1 MSTWRDS
8 LLPASFRGIGFFIEK
23 AVVPVGRKGQLHEFP
38 QRDEPYFE
46 SLGKQSQVH
55 TLTAFIVGRDCFEQR
70 DKLLQALEEEGAGEL
85 VHPWLG
91 RVQVQV
97 GECSITHNLAEG
109 GIVRLELKFYPANPL
124 KFPVSTLNTRRL
136 LLGAS
141 ESLLDSALR
150 RYRLVMATVDAV
162 RINIQAL
169 RSALS
174 GVFATL
180 QRQFAPFMTI
190 YSDVTALVHS
200 LVNAPLTVSTL
211 FTTFFASFDG
221 DSRRSRRANGTSVIG
236 GGIKGTGGG
245 SSFEGSSG
253 SSSSS
258 NSGGGSANGSIGSGT
273 STSPALGAG
282 GSGVSTNLAS
292 GSGKGTS
299 TSTASRSGS
308 NGGVSSVETVDYRSV
323 ISEATQQ
330 AEAVSSINLV
340 NQSSGQDTGVTAQAT
355 ANLVQDALLVKVA
368 RIVASMPVATTV
380 TPLTVVPSLDQQVT
394 QALQRVDVPVADDVI
409 ELRDTL
415 SSAIWEASLKADPE
429 HYLALNTV
437 RQALIRHLNAVAASG
452 VRLVDMKVS
461 EPLPALVLAYR
472 RFGDASRALEIVQR
486 NRLAHPGFVPPGTLK
501 IAQE

>member
-8 LLPASFRGIGFFIEK
+8 LLPASFRGVGFFIEK

-46 SLGKQSQVH
+46 SLGKQAQVH
-55 TLTAFIVGRDCFEQR
+55 TLTAFIVGRDCFEKR
-70 DKLLQALEEEGAGEL
+70 DNLLEALEKDGAGEL

-91 RVQVQV
+91 RMQVQV
-97 GECSITHNLAEG
+97 GQCSVTHTLIEG
-109 GIVRLELKFYPANPL
+109 GMVRLDLVFYPANPL
-124 KFPVSTLNTRRL
+124 KFPVSTLNTRRQ

-141 ESLLDSALR
+141 ASLLDSALR
-150 RYRLVMATVDAV
+150 RYRSVMAVVDAV
-162 RINIQAL
+162 RINVQAL

-174 GVFATL
+174 GVFATI
-180 QRQFAPFMTI
+180 QRQFAPFMAI

-221 DSRRSRRANGTSVIG
+221 DSRRSRRANGSSSVSG
-236 GGIKGTGGG
+236 ASTTTGSGSSVGGG
-245 SSFEGSSG
+245 SGAGSGGSSG
-253 SSSSS
+253 SGSGSSTSISLASSSGS
-258 NSGGGSANGSIGSGT
+258 SGG
-273 STSPALGAG
+273 
-282 GSGVSTNLAS
+282 
-292 GSGKGTS
+292 
-299 TSTASRSGS
+299 
-308 NGGVSSVETVDYRSV
+308 SSDLETVPYRSV

-330 AEAVSSINLV
+330 AQAVSSINLV
-340 NQSSGQDTGVTAQAT
+340 GQGSGLDTGLTAQAI

-380 TPLTVVPSLDQQVT
+380 APLTVVPSLDQQRV

-415 SSAIWEASLKADPE
+415 SSAIWEASLKADPD
-429 HYLALNTV
+429 HYLALNTL

-472 RFGDASRALEIVQR
+472 RFCDASRSLEIVQR

>member
-8 LLPASFRGIGFFIEK
+8 LLPASFRGVGFFIEK
-23 AVVPVGRKGQLHEFP
+23 AVVPVGRKGQLHEYP

-46 SLGKQSQVH
+46 SLGKQAQVH

-70 DKLLQALEEEGAGEL
+70 DNLLQALEKDGAGEL

-91 RVQVQV
+91 RMQVQV
-97 GECSITHNLAEG
+97 GQCSVTHTLTEG
-109 GIVRLELKFYPANPL
+109 GMVRLDLVFYPANPL
-124 KFPVSTLNTRRL
+124 KFPVSTLNTRRQ

-150 RYRLVMATVDAV
+150 RYRSVMAVVDAV
-162 RINIQAL
+162 RINVQAL

-174 GVFATL
+174 GVFATI
-180 QRQFAPFMTI
+180 QRQFAPFMAI

-221 DSRRSRRANGTSVIG
+221 DSRRSRRANGSSSVSG
-236 GGIKGTGGG
+236 ASTTTGSGSSVGGG
-245 SSFEGSSG
+245 SGGSSGGSSG
-253 SSSSS
+253 SSTSISLASSS
-258 NSGGGSANGSIGSGT
+258 GSS
-273 STSPALGAG
+273 
-282 GSGVSTNLAS
+282 S
-292 GSGKGTS
+292 GSS
-299 TSTASRSGS
+299 DL
-308 NGGVSSVETVDYRSV
+308 ETVPYRSV

-330 AEAVSSINLV
+330 AQAVSGINLV
-340 NQSSGQDTGVTAQAT
+340 GQGSGLDTGLAAQAI

-368 RIVASMPVATTV
+368 KIVASMPVATTV
-380 TPLTVVPSLDQQVT
+380 APLTVVPSLDQQRV

-415 SSAIWEASLKADPE
+415 SSAIWEASLKADPD
-429 HYLALNTV
+429 HYLALNTL

-472 RFGDASRALEIVQR
+472 RFGDASRSLEIVQR

>member
-8 LLPASFRGIGFFIEK
+8 LLPASFRGVGFFIEK

-46 SLGKQSQVH
+46 SLGKQSQIH

-70 DKLLQALEEEGAGEL
+70 DRLLQALEQEEAGEL

-91 RVQVQV
+91 RLQVQV
-97 GECSITHNLAEG
+97 GECSVTHNLNEG
-109 GIVRLELKFYPANPL
+109 GLVRLDLKFYPANPL
-124 KFPVSTLNTRRL
+124 KFPVSTLNTRRQ

-150 RYRLVMATVDAV
+150 RYRMVMATVDAV
-162 RINIQAL
+162 RINVQAL

-174 GVFATL
+174 GVFATI

-200 LVNAPLTVSTL
+200 LVNAPLTISTL
-211 FTTFFASFDG
+211 FSTFFASFDG
-221 DSRRSRRANGTSVIG
+221 DSRRSRRANGTSSIG
-236 GGIKGTGGG
+236 GASTGTG
-245 SSFEGSSG
+245 SG
-253 SSSSS
+253 SSIGSSVGS
-258 NSGGGSANGSIGSGT
+258 SAGGASGGSAGSSSGGGSMNGSSGT
-273 STSPALGAG
+273 AIGQ
-282 GSGVSTNLAS
+282 
-292 GSGKGTS
+292 
-299 TSTASRSGS
+299 TARSAM
-308 NGGVSSVETVDYRSV
+308 NGGASSVETVQYRSV

-330 AEAVSSINLV
+330 AEAVSAINLV
-340 NQSSGQDTGVTAQAT
+340 NQGSGLDTGATAQAT

-368 RIVASMPVATTV
+368 RIVASMPVATAV
-380 TPLTVVPSLDQQVT
+380 APLTVVPSLDQQVT
-394 QALQRVDVPVADDVI
+394 QPLQRVDVPVADDVI

-415 SSAIWEASLKADPE
+415 SSAIWDASLKADPE
-429 HYLALNTV
+429 HYLALNTL
-437 RQALIRHLNAVAASG
+437 RQALVRHLNAVAASG

-472 RFGDASRALEIVQR
+472 RFGDASRALELVQR

>member
-8 LLPASFRGIGFFIEK
+8 LLPASFRGVGFFIEK

-46 SLGKQSQVH
+46 SLGKQSQIH

-70 DKLLQALEEEGAGEL
+70 DRLLQALEQEEAGEL

-91 RVQVQV
+91 RLQVQV
-97 GECSITHNLAEG
+97 GECSVTHNLNEG
-109 GIVRLELKFYPANPL
+109 GLVRLDLKFYPANPL
-124 KFPVSTLNTRRL
+124 KFPVSTLNTRRQ

-150 RYRLVMATVDAV
+150 RYSMVMATVDAV
-162 RINIQAL
+162 RINVQAL

-174 GVFATL
+174 GVFATI

-200 LVNAPLTVSTL
+200 LVNAPLTISTL
-211 FTTFFASFDG
+211 FSTFFASFDG
-221 DSRRSRRANGTSVIG
+221 DSRRSRRANGTSSIG
-236 GGIKGTGGG
+236 GASTGTG
-245 SSFEGSSG
+245 SG
-253 SSSSS
+253 SSIGSSVGS
-258 NSGGGSANGSIGSGT
+258 SAGGASGGSAGSSSGGGSMNGSSSGT
-273 STSPALGAG
+273 AIGQ
-282 GSGVSTNLAS
+282 
-292 GSGKGTS
+292 
-299 TSTASRSGS
+299 TARSAM
-308 NGGVSSVETVDYRSV
+308 NGGASSVETVQYRSV

-330 AEAVSSINLV
+330 AEAVSAINLV
-340 NQSSGQDTGVTAQAT
+340 NQGSGLDTGATAQAT

-368 RIVASMPVATTV
+368 RIVASMPVATAV
-380 TPLTVVPSLDQQVT
+380 APLTVVPSLDQQVT
-394 QALQRVDVPVADDVI
+394 QPLQRVDVPVADDVI

-415 SSAIWEASLKADPE
+415 SSAIWDASLKADPE
-429 HYLALNTV
+429 HYLALNTL
-437 RQALIRHLNAVAASG
+437 RQALVRHLNAVAASG

-472 RFGDASRALEIVQR
+472 RFGDASRALELVQR

>member
-8 LLPASFRGIGFFIEK
+8 LLPASFRGVGFFIEK

-46 SLGKQSQVH
+46 SLGKQSQIH

-70 DKLLQALEEEGAGEL
+70 DRLLQALEQEEAGEL

-91 RVQVQV
+91 RLQVQV
-97 GECSITHNLAEG
+97 GECSVTHNLNEG
-109 GIVRLELKFYPANPL
+109 GLVRLDLKFYPANPL
-124 KFPVSTLNTRRL
+124 KFPVSTLNTRRQ

-150 RYRLVMATVDAV
+150 RYRMVMATVDAV
-162 RINIQAL
+162 RINVQAL

-174 GVFATL
+174 GVFATI

-200 LVNAPLTVSTL
+200 LVNAPLTISTL
-211 FTTFFASFDG
+211 FSTFFASFDG
-221 DSRRSRRANGTSVIG
+221 DSRRSRRANGTSSIG
-236 GGIKGTGGG
+236 GASTGTG
-245 SSFEGSSG
+245 SG
-253 SSSSS
+253 SSIGSSVGS
-258 NSGGGSANGSIGSGT
+258 SAGGASGGSAGSSSGGGSMNGSSGT
-273 STSPALGAG
+273 AIGQ
-282 GSGVSTNLAS
+282 
-292 GSGKGTS
+292 
-299 TSTASRSGS
+299 TARSAM
-308 NGGVSSVETVDYRSV
+308 NGGASSVETVQYRSV

-330 AEAVSSINLV
+330 AEALSAINLV
-340 NQSSGQDTGVTAQAT
+340 NQGSGLDTGATAQAT

-368 RIVASMPVATTV
+368 RIVASMPVATAV
-380 TPLTVVPSLDQQVT
+380 APLTVVPSLDQQVT
-394 QALQRVDVPVADDVI
+394 QPLQRVDVPVADDVI

-415 SSAIWEASLKADPE
+415 SSAIWDASLKADPE
-429 HYLALNTV
+429 HYLALNTL
-437 RQALIRHLNAVAASG
+437 RQALVRHLNAVAASG

-472 RFGDASRALEIVQR
+472 RFGDASRALELVQR

>member
-8 LLPASFRGIGFFIEK
+8 LLPASFRGVGFFIEK
-23 AVVPVGRKGQLHEFP
+23 AVVPAGRKGQLHEFP

-46 SLGKQSQVH
+46 SLGKQSKVH
-55 TLTAFIVGRDCFEQR
+55 TLTGFVVGPDCFEQR
-70 DKLLQALEEEGAGEL
+70 DRLLQALEQEGAGEL

-97 GECSITHNLAEG
+97 GECGVTHNLSEG
-109 GIVRLELKFYPANPL
+109 GLVRLDLKFYPANPL
-124 KFPVSTLNTRRL
+124 KFPVSTLNTRRQ

-150 RYRLVMATVDAV
+150 RYRSVMATVDAV

-174 GVFATL
+174 GVFATI
-180 QRQFAPFMTI
+180 QRQFTPFMTI

-221 DSRRSRRANGTSVIG
+221 DSRRARRANGTSSIG
-236 GGIKGTGGG
+236 GASTGTNAGSGSGSSTGGG
-245 SSFEGSSG
+245 SGSG
-253 SSSSS
+253 S
-258 NSGGGSANGSIGSGT
+258 
-273 STSPALGAG
+273 
-282 GSGVSTNLAS
+282 AS
-292 GSGKGTS
+292 GSNGTA
-299 TSTASRSGS
+299 ASSAAARSGS

-330 AEAVSSINLV
+330 AEAVSGINLV
-340 NQSSGQDTGVTAQAT
+340 SQSSGLDTGVTAQAA

-368 RIVASMPVATTV
+368 KIIASMPVATTV

-429 HYLALNTV
+429 HYLALNTL

-452 VRLVDMKVS
+452 VRLMDLKVS

-472 RFGDASRALEIVQR
+472 RFGDASRAQEMVQR

>member
-8 LLPASFRGIGFFIEK
+8 LLPASFRGVGFFIEK
-23 AVVPVGRKGQLHEFP
+23 AVVPAGRKGQLHEFP

-46 SLGKQSQVH
+46 SLGKQSKVH
-55 TLTAFIVGRDCFEQR
+55 MLTGFIVGPDCFEQR
-70 DKLLQALEEEGAGEL
+70 DRLLQALEQEGAGEL

-97 GECSITHNLAEG
+97 GECGVTHNLSEG
-109 GIVRLELKFYPANPL
+109 GLVRLDLKFYPANPL
-124 KFPVSTLNTRRL
+124 KFPVSTLNTRRQ

-150 RYRLVMATVDAV
+150 RYRSVMATVDAV

-174 GVFATL
+174 GVFATI
-180 QRQFAPFMTI
+180 QRQFTPFMTI

-221 DSRRSRRANGTSVIG
+221 DSRRARRANGTSSIG
-236 GGIKGTGGG
+236 GASTGTNAGSGSGSSTGGG
-245 SSFEGSSG
+245 SGSG
-253 SSSSS
+253 S
-258 NSGGGSANGSIGSGT
+258 
-273 STSPALGAG
+273 
-282 GSGVSTNLAS
+282 AS
-292 GSGKGTS
+292 GSNGTA
-299 TSTASRSGS
+299 ASSAAARSGS

-330 AEAVSSINLV
+330 AEAVSGINLV
-340 NQSSGQDTGVTAQAT
+340 SQSSGLDTGVTAQAA

-368 RIVASMPVATTV
+368 KIVASMPVATTV

-429 HYLALNTV
+429 HYLALNTL

-472 RFGDASRALEIVQR
+472 RFGDASRAQEMVQR

>member
-8 LLPASFRGIGFFIEK
+8 LLPASFRGVGFFIEK
-23 AVVPVGRKGQLHEFP
+23 AVVPAGRKGQLHEFP

-46 SLGKQSQVH
+46 SLGKQSKVH
-55 TLTAFIVGRDCFEQR
+55 TLTGFIVGPDCFEQR
-70 DKLLQALEEEGAGEL
+70 DRLLQALEQEGAGEL

-97 GECSITHNLAEG
+97 GECGVTHNLSEG
-109 GIVRLELKFYPANPL
+109 GLVRLDLKFYPANPL
-124 KFPVSTLNTRRL
+124 KFPVSTLNTRRQ

-150 RYRLVMATVDAV
+150 RYRSVMATVDAV

-174 GVFATL
+174 GVFATI
-180 QRQFAPFMTI
+180 QRQFTPFMTI

-221 DSRRSRRANGTSVIG
+221 DSRRARRANGTSSIG
-236 GGIKGTGGG
+236 GASTGTNAGSGSGNSTGGG
-245 SSFEGSSG
+245 SGSG
-253 SSSSS
+253 S
-258 NSGGGSANGSIGSGT
+258 
-273 STSPALGAG
+273 
-282 GSGVSTNLAS
+282 AS
-292 GSGKGTS
+292 GSNGTA
-299 TSTASRSGS
+299 ASSAAARSGS

-330 AEAVSSINLV
+330 AEAVSGINLV
-340 NQSSGQDTGVTAQAT
+340 SQSSGLDTGVTAQAA

-368 RIVASMPVATTV
+368 KIVASMPVATTV

-429 HYLALNTV
+429 HYLALNTL

-461 EPLPALVLAYR
+461 ESLPALVLAYR
-472 RFGDASRALEIVQR
+472 RFGDASRAQEMVQR

>member
-8 LLPASFRGIGFFIEK
+8 LLPASFRGVGFFIEK
-23 AVVPVGRKGQLHEFP
+23 AVVPAGRKGQLHEFP

-46 SLGKQSQVH
+46 SLGKQSKVH
-55 TLTAFIVGRDCFEQR
+55 TLTGFVVGPDCFEQR
-70 DKLLQALEEEGAGEL
+70 DRLLQALEQEGAGEL

-97 GECSITHNLAEG
+97 GECGVTHNLSEG
-109 GIVRLELKFYPANPL
+109 GLVRLDLKFYPANPL
-124 KFPVSTLNTRRL
+124 KFPVSTLNTRRQ

-150 RYRLVMATVDAV
+150 RYRSVMATVDAV

-174 GVFATL
+174 GVFATI
-180 QRQFAPFMTI
+180 QRQFTPFMTI

-221 DSRRSRRANGTSVIG
+221 DSRRARRANGTSSIG
-236 GGIKGTGGG
+236 GASTGTNAGSGSGSSTGGG
-245 SSFEGSSG
+245 SGSG
-253 SSSSS
+253 S
-258 NSGGGSANGSIGSGT
+258 
-273 STSPALGAG
+273 
-282 GSGVSTNLAS
+282 AS
-292 GSGKGTS
+292 GSNGTA
-299 TSTASRSGS
+299 ASSAAARSGS

-330 AEAVSSINLV
+330 AEAVSGINLV
-340 NQSSGQDTGVTAQAT
+340 SQSSGLDTGVTAQAA

-368 RIVASMPVATTV
+368 KIIASMPVATTV

-429 HYLALNTV
+429 HYLALNTL

-452 VRLVDMKVS
+452 VRLVDLKVS

-472 RFGDASRALEIVQR
+472 RFGDASRAQEMVQR

>member
-8 LLPASFRGIGFFIEK
+8 LLPASFRGVGFFIEK
-23 AVVPVGRKGQLHEFP
+23 AVVPVGRKGQLHEYP

-46 SLGKQSQVH
+46 SLGKQAQVH

-70 DKLLQALEEEGAGEL
+70 DNLLQALEKDGAGEL

-91 RVQVQV
+91 RMQVQV
-97 GECSITHNLAEG
+97 GQCSVTHTLTEG
-109 GIVRLELKFYPANPL
+109 GMVRLDLVFYPANPL
-124 KFPVSTLNTRRL
+124 KFPVSTLNTRRQ

-150 RYRLVMATVDAV
+150 RYRSVMAVVDAV
-162 RINIQAL
+162 RINVQAL

-174 GVFATL
+174 GLFATI
-180 QRQFAPFMTI
+180 QRQFAPFMAI

-221 DSRRSRRANGTSVIG
+221 DSRRSRRANGSSSVG
-236 GGIKGTGGG
+236 GASTTTGSGSSVGGG
-245 SSFEGSSG
+245 SGGSSGGSSG
-253 SSSSS
+253 SSTSISLASSS
-258 NSGGGSANGSIGSGT
+258 GSS
-273 STSPALGAG
+273 
-282 GSGVSTNLAS
+282 S
-292 GSGKGTS
+292 GSS
-299 TSTASRSGS
+299 DL
-308 NGGVSSVETVDYRSV
+308 ETVPYRSV

-330 AEAVSSINLV
+330 AQAVSGINLV
-340 NQSSGQDTGVTAQAT
+340 GQGSGLDTGLAAQAI

-368 RIVASMPVATTV
+368 KIVASMPVATTV
-380 TPLTVVPSLDQQVT
+380 APLTVVPSLDQQRV

-415 SSAIWEASLKADPE
+415 SSAIWEASLKADPD
-429 HYLALNTV
+429 HYLALNTL

-461 EPLPALVLAYR
+461 
-472 RFGDASRALEIVQR
+472 
-486 NRLAHPGFVPPGTLK
+486 
-501 IAQE
+501 

>member
-8 LLPASFRGIGFFIEK
+8 LLPASFRGVGFFIEK
-23 AVVPVGRKGQLHEFP
+23 AVVPAGRKGQLHEFP

-46 SLGKQSQVH
+46 SLGKQSKVH
-55 TLTAFIVGRDCFEQR
+55 TLTGFIVGPDCFEQR
-70 DKLLQALEEEGAGEL
+70 DKLLQALEQEGAGEL

-97 GECSITHNLAEG
+97 GECGVTHNLSEG
-109 GIVRLELKFYPANPL
+109 GLVRLDLKFYPANPL
-124 KFPVSTLNTRRL
+124 KFPVSTLNTRRQ

-150 RYRLVMATVDAV
+150 RYRSVMATVDAV

-174 GVFATL
+174 GVFATI
-180 QRQFAPFMTI
+180 QRQFTPFMTI

-211 FTTFFASFDG
+211 FSTFFASFDG
-221 DSRRSRRANGTSVIG
+221 DSRRARRANGTSSIG
-236 GGIKGTGGG
+236 GASNGTDAGSGSGNSTGGG
-245 SSFEGSSG
+245 SG
-253 SSSSS
+253 
-258 NSGGGSANGSIGSGT
+258 NGS
-273 STSPALGAG
+273 
-282 GSGVSTNLAS
+282 AS
-292 GSGKGTS
+292 GSNGTA
-299 TSTASRSGS
+299 ASSAAARSGS

-323 ISEATQQ
+323 ISEVTQQ
-330 AEAVSSINLV
+330 AEAVSGINLV
-340 NQSSGQDTGVTAQAT
+340 SQSSGLDTGVTAQAA

-368 RIVASMPVATTV
+368 KIVASMPVATTV
-380 TPLTVVPSLDQQVT
+380 MPLTVVPSLDQQVT

-429 HYLALNTV
+429 HYLALNTL

-452 VRLVDMKVS
+452 VRLVDLKVS

-472 RFGDASRALEIVQR
+472 RFGDASRAQEMVQR

>member
-1 MSTWRDS
+1 M
-8 LLPASFRGIGFFIEK
+8 
-23 AVVPVGRKGQLHEFP
+23 HEFP

-46 SLGKQSQVH
+46 SLGKQSKVH
-55 TLTAFIVGRDCFEQR
+55 TLTGFIVGPDCFEQR
-70 DKLLQALEEEGAGEL
+70 DRLLQALEQEGAGEL

-97 GECSITHNLAEG
+97 GECGVTHNLSEG
-109 GIVRLELKFYPANPL
+109 GLVRLDLKFYPANPL
-124 KFPVSTLNTRRL
+124 KFPVSTLNTRRQ

-141 ESLLDSALR
+141 EPAGLGA
-150 RYRLVMATVDAV
+150 
-162 RINIQAL
+162 QAL
-169 RSALS
+169 PLGDGHSGRGAYQYSGAAQRPVGCVRDHSAAVHTVHDDLF
-174 GVFATL
+174 GCHRAGAFAGQCAVDGQHAVYHVL
-180 QRQFAPFMTI
+180 RQF
-190 YSDVTALVHS
+190 
-200 LVNAPLTVSTL
+200 
-211 FTTFFASFDG
+211 
-221 DSRRSRRANGTSVIG
+221 RRRQP
-236 GGIKGTGGG
+236 
-245 SSFEGSSG
+245 SSQKSERHQQYWRSEYRNECRVRFRQ
-253 SSSSS
+253 
-258 NSGGGSANGSIGSGT
+258 
-273 STSPALGAG
+273 LDRG
-282 GSGVSTNLAS
+282 GSGSGSAS
-292 GSGKGTS
+292 GSNGTA
-299 TSTASRSGS
+299 ASSAAARSGS

-330 AEAVSSINLV
+330 AEAVSGINLV
-340 NQSSGQDTGVTAQAT
+340 SQSSGLDTGVTAQAA

-368 RIVASMPVATTV
+368 KIVASMPVATTV

-429 HYLALNTV
+429 HYLALNTL

-461 EPLPALVLAYR
+461 ESLPALVLAYR
-472 RFGDASRALEIVQR
+472 RFGDASRAQEMVQR

>member
-8 LLPASFRGIGFFIEK
+8 LLPASFRGVGFFIEK
-23 AVVPVGRKGQLHEFP
+23 AVVPAGRKGQLHEFP

-46 SLGKQSQVH
+46 SLGKQSKVH
-55 TLTAFIVGRDCFEQR
+55 TLTGFIVGPDCFEQR
-70 DKLLQALEEEGAGEL
+70 DRLLQALEQEGAGEL

-97 GECSITHNLAEG
+97 GECGVTHNLSEG
-109 GIVRLELKFYPANPL
+109 GLVRLDLKFYPANPL
-124 KFPVSTLNTRRL
+124 KFPVSTLNTRRQ

-150 RYRLVMATVDAV
+150 RYRSVMATVDAV

-174 GVFATL
+174 GVFATI
-180 QRQFAPFMTI
+180 QRQFTPFMTI

-221 DSRRSRRANGTSVIG
+221 DSRRARRANGTSSIG
-236 GGIKGTGGG
+236 GASTGSGSGNSTGGG
-245 SSFEGSSG
+245 SGSG
-253 SSSSS
+253 S
-258 NSGGGSANGSIGSGT
+258 
-273 STSPALGAG
+273 
-282 GSGVSTNLAS
+282 AS
-292 GSGKGTS
+292 GSNGTA
-299 TSTASRSGS
+299 ASSAAARSGS

-330 AEAVSSINLV
+330 AEAVSGINLV
-340 NQSSGQDTGVTAQAT
+340 SQSSGLDTGVTPQPA

-368 RIVASMPVATTV
+368 KIVASMPVATTV

-429 HYLALNTV
+429 HYLALNTL

-472 RFGDASRALEIVQR
+472 RFGDASRAQEMVQR

>member
-8 LLPASFRGIGFFIEK
+8 LLPASFRGVGFFIEK
-23 AVVPVGRKGQLHEFP
+23 AVVPVGRKGQLHEYP

-46 SLGKQSQVH
+46 SLGKQAQVH

-70 DKLLQALEEEGAGEL
+70 DNLLQALEKDGAGEL

-91 RVQVQV
+91 RMQVQV
-97 GECSITHNLAEG
+97 GQCSVTHTLTEG
-109 GIVRLELKFYPANPL
+109 GMVRLDLVFYPANPL
-124 KFPVSTLNTRRL
+124 KFPVSTLNTRRQ

-150 RYRLVMATVDAV
+150 RYRSVMAVVDAV
-162 RINIQAL
+162 RINVQAL

-174 GVFATL
+174 GLFATI
-180 QRQFAPFMTI
+180 QRQFAPFMAI

-221 DSRRSRRANGTSVIG
+221 DSRRSRRANGSSSVG
-236 GGIKGTGGG
+236 GASTTTGSGSSVGGG
-245 SSFEGSSG
+245 SGGSSGGSSG
-253 SSSSS
+253 SSTSISLASSS
-258 NSGGGSANGSIGSGT
+258 GSS
-273 STSPALGAG
+273 
-282 GSGVSTNLAS
+282 S
-292 GSGKGTS
+292 GSS
-299 TSTASRSGS
+299 DL
-308 NGGVSSVETVDYRSV
+308 ETVPYRSV

-330 AEAVSSINLV
+330 AQAVSGINLV
-340 NQSSGQDTGVTAQAT
+340 GQGSGLDTGLAAQAI

-368 RIVASMPVATTV
+368 KIVASMPVATTV
-380 TPLTVVPSLDQQVT
+380 APLTVVPSLDQQRV

-415 SSAIWEASLKADPE
+415 SSAIWEASLKADPD
-429 HYLALNTV
+429 HYLALNTL

-472 RFGDASRALEIVQR
+472 RFGDASRSLEIVQR

>member
-8 LLPASFRGIGFFIEK
+8 LLPASFRGVGFFIEK
-23 AVVPVGRKGQLHEFP
+23 AVVPVGRKGQLHEYP

-46 SLGKQSQVH
+46 SLGKQAQVH

-70 DKLLQALEEEGAGEL
+70 DNLLQALEKDGAGEL

-91 RVQVQV
+91 RMQVQV
-97 GECSITHNLAEG
+97 GQCSVTHTLTEG
-109 GIVRLELKFYPANPL
+109 GMVRLDLVFYPANPL
-124 KFPVSTLNTRRL
+124 KFPVSTLNTRRQ

-150 RYRLVMATVDAV
+150 RYRSVMAVVDAV
-162 RINIQAL
+162 RINVQAL

-174 GVFATL
+174 GVFATI
-180 QRQFAPFMTI
+180 QRQFAPFMAI

-221 DSRRSRRANGTSVIG
+221 DSRRSRRANGSSSV
-236 GGIKGTGGG
+236 GGG
-245 SSFEGSSG
+245 STTTGSGSSVGGGSGGSSGGSSG
-253 SSSSS
+253 SSTSISLASSS
-258 NSGGGSANGSIGSGT
+258 GSS
-273 STSPALGAG
+273 
-282 GSGVSTNLAS
+282 S
-292 GSGKGTS
+292 GSS
-299 TSTASRSGS
+299 DL
-308 NGGVSSVETVDYRSV
+308 ETVPYRSV

-330 AEAVSSINLV
+330 AQAVSGINLV
-340 NQSSGQDTGVTAQAT
+340 GQGSGLDTGLAAQAI

-368 RIVASMPVATTV
+368 KIVASMPVATTV
-380 TPLTVVPSLDQQVT
+380 APLTVVPSLDQQRV

-415 SSAIWEASLKADPE
+415 SSAIWEASLKADPD
-429 HYLALNTV
+429 HYLALNTL

-472 RFGDASRALEIVQR
+472 RFGDASRSLEIVQR

>member
-8 LLPASFRGIGFFIEK
+8 LLPASFRGVGFFIEK
-23 AVVPVGRKGQLHEFP
+23 AVVPAGRKGQLHEFP

-46 SLGKQSQVH
+46 SLGKQSKVH
-55 TLTAFIVGRDCFEQR
+55 TLTGFIVGPDCFEQR
-70 DKLLQALEEEGAGEL
+70 DKLLQALEQEGAGEL

-97 GECSITHNLAEG
+97 GECGVTHNLSEG
-109 GIVRLELKFYPANPL
+109 GLVRLDLKFYPANPL
-124 KFPVSTLNTRRL
+124 KFPVSTLNTRRQ

-150 RYRLVMATVDAV
+150 RYRSVMATVDAV

-174 GVFATL
+174 GVFATI
-180 QRQFAPFMTI
+180 QRQFTPFMTI

-221 DSRRSRRANGTSVIG
+221 DSRRARRANGTSSIG
-236 GGIKGTGGG
+236 GASTGTNAGSGSGSSTGGG
-245 SSFEGSSG
+245 SGSG
-253 SSSSS
+253 S
-258 NSGGGSANGSIGSGT
+258 
-273 STSPALGAG
+273 
-282 GSGVSTNLAS
+282 AS
-292 GSGKGTS
+292 GSNGTA
-299 TSTASRSGS
+299 ASSAAARSGS

-330 AEAVSSINLV
+330 AEAVSGINLV
-340 NQSSGQDTGVTAQAT
+340 SQSSGLDTGVTAQAA

-368 RIVASMPVATTV
+368 KIVASMPVATTV

-429 HYLALNTV
+429 HYLALNTL

-461 EPLPALVLAYR
+461 ESLPALVLAYR
-472 RFGDASRALEIVQR
+472 RFGDASRAQEMVQR

>member
-8 LLPASFRGIGFFIEK
+8 LLPASFRGVGFFIEK
-23 AVVPVGRKGQLHEFP
+23 AVVPAGRKGQLHEFP
-38 QRDEPYFE
+38 QRDEAYFE
-46 SLGKQSQVH
+46 SLGKQSKVH
-55 TLTAFIVGRDCFEQR
+55 TLTGFIVGPDCFEQR
-70 DKLLQALEEEGAGEL
+70 DRLLQALEQEGAGEL

-97 GECSITHNLAEG
+97 GECGVTHNLSEG
-109 GIVRLELKFYPANPL
+109 GLVRLDLKFYPANPL
-124 KFPVSTLNTRRL
+124 KFPVSTLNTRRQ

-141 ESLLDSALR
+141 ESLLDSTLR
-150 RYRLVMATVDAV
+150 RYRSVMATVDAV

-174 GVFATL
+174 GVFATI
-180 QRQFAPFMTI
+180 QRQFTPFMTI

-221 DSRRSRRANGTSVIG
+221 DSRRARRANGTSSIG
-236 GGIKGTGGG
+236 GASTGTNAGSGSGSSTGGG
-245 SSFEGSSG
+245 SGSG
-253 SSSSS
+253 S
-258 NSGGGSANGSIGSGT
+258 
-273 STSPALGAG
+273 
-282 GSGVSTNLAS
+282 AS
-292 GSGKGTS
+292 GSNGTA
-299 TSTASRSGS
+299 ASSAAARSGS

-330 AEAVSSINLV
+330 AEAVSGINLV
-340 NQSSGQDTGVTAQAT
+340 SQSSGLDTGVTAQAA

-368 RIVASMPVATTV
+368 KIVASMPVATTV
-380 TPLTVVPSLDQQVT
+380 TPLTVVPSLDQQMT

-429 HYLALNTV
+429 HYLALNTL

-461 EPLPALVLAYR
+461 ESLPALVLAYR
-472 RFGDASRALEIVQR
+472 RFGDASRAQEMVQR
-486 NRLAHPGFVPPGTLK
+486 NRLAHPGFVPPGALK

>member
-8 LLPASFRGIGFFIEK
+8 LLPASFRGVGFFIEK
-23 AVVPVGRKGQLHEFP
+23 AVVPAGRKGQLHEFP

-46 SLGKQSQVH
+46 SLGKQSKVH
-55 TLTAFIVGRDCFEQR
+55 TLTGFIVGPDCFEQR
-70 DKLLQALEEEGAGEL
+70 DKLLQALEQEGAGEL

-97 GECSITHNLAEG
+97 GECGVTHNLSEG
-109 GIVRLELKFYPANPL
+109 GLVRLDLKFYPANPL
-124 KFPVSTLNTRRL
+124 KFPVSTLNTRRQ

-150 RYRLVMATVDAV
+150 RYRSVMATVDAV

-174 GVFATL
+174 GVFATI
-180 QRQFAPFMTI
+180 QRQFTPFMTI

-221 DSRRSRRANGTSVIG
+221 DSRRARRANGTSSIG
-236 GGIKGTGGG
+236 GASTGAGSGGSTGGG
-245 SSFEGSSG
+245 SG
-253 SSSSS
+253 
-258 NSGGGSANGSIGSGT
+258 NGS
-273 STSPALGAG
+273 
-282 GSGVSTNLAS
+282 AS
-292 GSGKGTS
+292 GSNGTA
-299 TSTASRSGS
+299 ASNAAARSGS

-330 AEAVSSINLV
+330 AEAVSGINLV
-340 NQSSGQDTGVTAQAT
+340 SQSSGLDTGVTAQAA
-355 ANLVQDALLVKVA
+355 ANLVQDALLVKVSK
-368 RIVASMPVATTV
+368 IVASMPVATTV

-429 HYLALNTV
+429 HYLALNTL

-452 VRLVDMKVS
+452 VRLVDLKVS

-472 RFGDASRALEIVQR
+472 RFGDASRAQEMVQR

>member
-8 LLPASFRGIGFFIEK
+8 LLPASFRGVGFFIEK
-23 AVVPVGRKGQLHEFP
+23 AVVPAGRKGQLHEFP

-46 SLGKQSQVH
+46 SLGKQSKVH
-55 TLTAFIVGRDCFEQR
+55 TLTGFIVGPDCFEQR
-70 DKLLQALEEEGAGEL
+70 DRLLQALEQEGAGEL

-97 GECSITHNLAEG
+97 GECGVTHNLSEG
-109 GIVRLELKFYPANPL
+109 GLVRLDLKFYPANPL
-124 KFPVSTLNTRRL
+124 KFPVSTLNTRRQ

-150 RYRLVMATVDAV
+150 RYRSVMATVDAV

-174 GVFATL
+174 GVFATI
-180 QRQFAPFMTI
+180 QRQFTPFMTI

-221 DSRRSRRANGTSVIG
+221 DSRRARRANGTSSIG
-236 GGIKGTGGG
+236 GASTGTNAGSGSGSSTGGG
-245 SSFEGSSG
+245 SGSG
-253 SSSSS
+253 S
-258 NSGGGSANGSIGSGT
+258 
-273 STSPALGAG
+273 
-282 GSGVSTNLAS
+282 AS
-292 GSGKGTS
+292 GSNGTA
-299 TSTASRSGS
+299 ASSAAARSGS

-330 AEAVSSINLV
+330 AEAVSGINLV
-340 NQSSGQDTGVTAQAT
+340 SQSSGLDTGVTAQAA

-368 RIVASMPVATTV
+368 KIVASMPVATTV
-380 TPLTVVPSLDQQVT
+380 MPLTVVPSLDQQVT

-429 HYLALNTV
+429 HYLALNTL

-461 EPLPALVLAYR
+461 ESLPALVLAYR
-472 RFGDASRALEIVQR
+472 RFGDASRAQEMVQR
-486 NRLAHPGFVPPGTLK
+486 NRLAHPGFVPPGALK

>member
-8 LLPASFRGIGFFIEK
+8 LLPASFRGVGFFIEK
-23 AVVPVGRKGQLHEFP
+23 AVVPAGRKGQLHEFP

-46 SLGKQSQVH
+46 SLGKQSKVH
-55 TLTAFIVGRDCFEQR
+55 TLTGFIVGPDCFEQR
-70 DKLLQALEEEGAGEL
+70 DRLLQALEQEGAGEL

-97 GECSITHNLAEG
+97 GECGVTHNLSEG
-109 GIVRLELKFYPANPL
+109 GLVRLDLKFYPANPL
-124 KFPVSTLNTRRL
+124 KFPVSTLNTRRQ

-150 RYRLVMATVDAV
+150 RYRSVMATVDAV

-174 GVFATL
+174 GVFATI
-180 QRQFAPFMTI
+180 QRQFTPFMTI

-221 DSRRSRRANGTSVIG
+221 DSRRARRANGTSSIG
-236 GGIKGTGGG
+236 GASTGTNAGSGSGSSTGGG
-245 SSFEGSSG
+245 SGSG
-253 SSSSS
+253 S
-258 NSGGGSANGSIGSGT
+258 
-273 STSPALGAG
+273 
-282 GSGVSTNLAS
+282 AS
-292 GSGKGTS
+292 GSNGTA
-299 TSTASRSGS
+299 ASSAAARSGS

-330 AEAVSSINLV
+330 AEAVSGINLV
-340 NQSSGQDTGVTAQAT
+340 SQSSGLDTGVTAQAA

-368 RIVASMPVATTV
+368 KIVASMPVATTV

-429 HYLALNTV
+429 HYLALNTL

-472 RFGDASRALEIVQR
+472 RFGDASRAQEMVQR

>member
-8 LLPASFRGIGFFIEK
+8 LLPASFRGVGFFIEK
-23 AVVPVGRKGQLHEFP
+23 AVVPAGRKGQLHEFP

-46 SLGKQSQVH
+46 SLGKQSKVH
-55 TLTAFIVGRDCFEQR
+55 TLTGFIVGPDCFEQR
-70 DKLLQALEEEGAGEL
+70 DRLLQALEQEGAGEL

-97 GECSITHNLAEG
+97 GECGVTHNLSEG
-109 GIVRLELKFYPANPL
+109 GLVRLDLKFYPANPL
-124 KFPVSTLNTRRL
+124 KFPVSTLNTRRQ

-150 RYRLVMATVDAV
+150 RYRSVMATVDAV

-174 GVFATL
+174 GVFATI
-180 QRQFAPFMTI
+180 QRQFTPFMTI

-221 DSRRSRRANGTSVIG
+221 DSRRARRASGTSSIG
-236 GGIKGTGGG
+236 GASTGTNAGSGSGSSTGGG
-245 SSFEGSSG
+245 SGSG
-253 SSSSS
+253 S
-258 NSGGGSANGSIGSGT
+258 
-273 STSPALGAG
+273 
-282 GSGVSTNLAS
+282 AS
-292 GSGKGTS
+292 GSNGTA
-299 TSTASRSGS
+299 ASSAAARSGS

-330 AEAVSSINLV
+330 AEAVSGINLV
-340 NQSSGQDTGVTAQAT
+340 SQSSGLDTGVTAQAA

-368 RIVASMPVATTV
+368 KIVASMPVATTV

-429 HYLALNTV
+429 HYLALNTL

-461 EPLPALVLAYR
+461 ESLPALVLAYR
-472 RFGDASRALEIVQR
+472 RFGDASRAQEMVQR

>member
-8 LLPASFRGIGFFIEK
+8 LLPASFRGVGFFIEK
-23 AVVPVGRKGQLHEFP
+23 AVVPVGRKGQLHEYP

-46 SLGKQSQVH
+46 SLGKQAQVH

-70 DKLLQALEEEGAGEL
+70 DNLLQALEKDGAGEL
-85 VHPWLG
+85 VHPWQG
-91 RVQVQV
+91 RMQVQV
-97 GECSITHNLAEG
+97 GQCSVTHTLTEG
-109 GIVRLELKFYPANPL
+109 GMVRLDLVFYPANPL
-124 KFPVSTLNTRRL
+124 KFPVSTLNTRRQ

-150 RYRLVMATVDAV
+150 RYRSVMAVVDAV
-162 RINIQAL
+162 RINVQAL

-174 GVFATL
+174 GVFATI
-180 QRQFAPFMTI
+180 QRQFAPFMAI

-221 DSRRSRRANGTSVIG
+221 DSRRSRRANGSSSVG
-236 GGIKGTGGG
+236 GASTTTGSGSSVGGG
-245 SSFEGSSG
+245 SGGSSGGSSG
-253 SSSSS
+253 SSTSISLASSS
-258 NSGGGSANGSIGSGT
+258 GSS
-273 STSPALGAG
+273 
-282 GSGVSTNLAS
+282 S
-292 GSGKGTS
+292 GSS
-299 TSTASRSGS
+299 DL
-308 NGGVSSVETVDYRSV
+308 ETVPYRSV

-330 AEAVSSINLV
+330 AQAVSGINLV
-340 NQSSGQDTGVTAQAT
+340 GQGSGLDTGLAAQAI

-368 RIVASMPVATTV
+368 KIVASMPVATTV
-380 TPLTVVPSLDQQVT
+380 APLTVVPSLDQQRV

-415 SSAIWEASLKADPE
+415 SSAIWEASLKADPD
-429 HYLALNTV
+429 HYLALNTL

-472 RFGDASRALEIVQR
+472 RFGDASRSLEIVQR

>member
-1 MSTWRDS
+1 MAKRRLSNPRRRSRIMSTWRDS
-8 LLPASFRGIGFFIEK
+8 LLPASFRGVGFFIEK
-23 AVVPVGRKGQLHEFP
+23 AVVPAGRKGQLHEFP

-46 SLGKQSQVH
+46 SLGKQSKVH
-55 TLTAFIVGRDCFEQR
+55 TLTGFIVGPDCFEQR
-70 DKLLQALEEEGAGEL
+70 DRLLQALEQEGAGEL

-97 GECSITHNLAEG
+97 GECGVTHNLSEG
-109 GIVRLELKFYPANPL
+109 GLVRLDLKFYPANPL
-124 KFPVSTLNTRRL
+124 KFPVSTLNTRRQ

-150 RYRLVMATVDAV
+150 RYRSVMATVDAV

-174 GVFATL
+174 GVFATI
-180 QRQFAPFMTI
+180 QRQFTPFMTI

-221 DSRRSRRANGTSVIG
+221 DSRRARRANGTSSIG
-236 GGIKGTGGG
+236 GASTGTNAGSGSGSSTGGG
-245 SSFEGSSG
+245 SGSG
-253 SSSSS
+253 S
-258 NSGGGSANGSIGSGT
+258 
-273 STSPALGAG
+273 
-282 GSGVSTNLAS
+282 AS
-292 GSGKGTS
+292 GSNGTA
-299 TSTASRSGS
+299 ASSAAARSGS

-330 AEAVSSINLV
+330 AEAVSGINLV
-340 NQSSGQDTGVTAQAT
+340 SQSSGLDTGVTAQAA

-368 RIVASMPVATTV
+368 KIVASMPVATTV
-380 TPLTVVPSLDQQVT
+380 MPLTVVPSLDQQVK

-429 HYLALNTV
+429 HYLALNTL

-461 EPLPALVLAYR
+461 ESLPALVLAYR
-472 RFGDASRALEIVQR
+472 RFGDASRA
-486 NRLAHPGFVPPGTLK
+486 
-501 IAQE
+501 QEMV